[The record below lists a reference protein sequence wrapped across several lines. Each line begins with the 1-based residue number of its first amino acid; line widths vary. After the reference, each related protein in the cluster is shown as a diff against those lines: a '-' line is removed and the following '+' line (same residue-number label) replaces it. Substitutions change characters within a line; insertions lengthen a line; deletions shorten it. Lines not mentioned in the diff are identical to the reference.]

1 MSAREP
7 RIVLHIDRLVLRGVS
22 AAERDAVVETLRRSL
37 EETLARGGL
46 PEGLREGSSGS
57 RRLVSH
63 LASLRV
69 PAFTVAA
76 EAGPKGIGRAA
87 GEGVGEGLKR

>member
-1 MSAREP
+1 MSAHEP
-7 RIVLHIDRLVLRGVS
+7 RIVLHIDRLVLRGVG
-22 AAERDAVVETLRRSL
+22 AAERDAVVGSLRRSL

-46 PEGLREGSSGS
+46 LEGLREGSSGS
-57 RRLVSH
+57 RH
-63 LASLRV
+63 LASLRI